1 MKMQK
6 LGELKLPQSER
17 SQIIKELLVWIAAKT
32 KLDGGVRRME
42 LIRFCQLEITDLG
55 AATRT
60 VEKYLDDLVRHKLVA
75 VKGNHYICTQ
85 TGKNW
90 LEKKVS

>member
-1 MKMQK
+1 MLM
-6 LGELKLPQSER
+6 
-17 SQIIKELLVWIAAKT
+17 WIEART
-32 KLDGGVRRME
+32 KLSGGVARLE
-42 LIRFCQLEITDLG
+42 LIRFVQLEITSLG

-60 VEKYLDDLVRHKLVA
+60 VEKYLATLVRHKLVA
-75 VKGNHYICTQ
+75 VKGNKYICTQ

>member
-1 MKMQK
+1 M
-6 LGELKLPQSER
+6 
-17 SQIIKELLVWIAAKT
+17 WIDAKT
-32 KLDGGVRRME
+32 KLDGGVRRAE

-55 AATRT
+55 AATKT
-60 VEKYLDDLVRHKLVA
+60 VEKYLKTLVRHSLVK
-75 VKGNHYICTQ
+75 VKGNKYVCTQ